1 MEAPGS
7 TSGPKH
13 EINITPLVDVVLVL
27 LIIFIVVTPMLTRG
41 ADVLVPAADNA
52 DSKDD
57 SSDDLIISVQRNGNL
72 WLNSQLTDE
81 DTLTTEL
88 EKILLAE
95 PFKPILIK
103 GDFQARYADVRKVM
117 AVCEKTGAKNV
128 SLMTDKDS
136 TPEELIEQLREAGMQ
151 D

>member
-1 MEAPGS
+1 MEAPGKH
-7 TSGPKH
+7 SGPKA

-41 ADVLVPAADNA
+41 ADVVLPAANNA
-52 DSKDD
+52 ESKDD
-57 SSDDLIISVQRNGNL
+57 SSDDLIVSVTTNGEI
-72 WLNSQLTDE
+72 WLGSALMTE
-81 DTLTTEL
+81 ETLETEL
-88 EKILLAE
+88 SKTMVAE

-117 AVCEKTGAKNV
+117 AVCERSGAKNV

-136 TPEELIEQLREAGMQ
+136 TPEELIEQLREAGLQ
-151 D
+151 K

>member
-1 MEAPGS
+1 MEAPGKQ
-7 TSGPKH
+7 SGPKS

-41 ADVLVPAADNA
+41 ADVGLPAANNA
-52 DSKDD
+52 ESKDD
-57 SSDDLIISVQRNGNL
+57 SSDDLIVSVTTNGEI
-72 WLNSQLTDE
+72 WLGSALMTE
-81 DTLTTEL
+81 ETLATEL
-88 EKILLAE
+88 SKTLVAE

-117 AVCEKTGAKNV
+117 AVCERTGAKNV

-136 TPEELIEQLREAGMQ
+136 TPEELMQQLREAGLQ
-151 D
+151 K

>member
-1 MEAPGS
+1 MEAPGKQ
-7 TSGPKH
+7 SGPKS

-41 ADVLVPAADNA
+41 ADVVLPAANNA
-52 DSKDD
+52 ESKDD
-57 SSDDLIISVQRNGNL
+57 SSDDLIVSVTTNGEI
-72 WLNSQLTDE
+72 WLGSALMTE
-81 DTLTTEL
+81 ETLATEL
-88 EKILLAE
+88 SKTLVAE

-117 AVCEKTGAKNV
+117 AVCERTGAKNV

-136 TPEELIEQLREAGMQ
+136 TPEELMQQLREAGLQ
-151 D
+151 K

>member
-1 MEAPGS
+1 MEAPGKQV
-7 TSGPKH
+7 GPKS

-41 ADVLVPAADNA
+41 ADVVLPAANNA
-52 DSKDD
+52 ESKDD
-57 SSDDLIISVQRNGNL
+57 SSDDLIVSVTTDGEI
-72 WLNSQLTDE
+72 WLGSALMTE
-81 DTLTTEL
+81 ETLETEL
-88 EKILLAE
+88 SKTMVAE

-117 AVCEKTGAKNV
+117 AVCERSGAKNV

>member
-1 MEAPGS
+1 MEAPGKQV
-7 TSGPKH
+7 GPKS

-41 ADVLVPAADNA
+41 ADVVLPAANNA
-52 DSKDD
+52 ESKDD
-57 SSDDLIISVQRNGNL
+57 SSDDLIVSVTTDGEI
-72 WLNSQLTDE
+72 WLGSALMTE
-81 DTLTTEL
+81 ETLETEL
-88 EKILLAE
+88 SKTMVAE

-117 AVCEKTGAKNV
+117 AVCERSGAKNV

-136 TPEELIEQLREAGMQ
+136 TPEELIEQLREAGLQ
-151 D
+151 K

>member
-1 MEAPGS
+1 MEAPGNAR
-7 TSGPKH
+7 GPKH

-41 ADVLVPAADNA
+41 ADVLLPAANNA

-57 SSDDLIISVQRNGNL
+57 SSEDLIISVSRDGSIWYGSSRTNE
-72 WLNSQLTDE
+72 E
-81 DTLTTEL
+81 DLLAEM
-88 EKILLAE
+88 EKVLLAE

-103 GDFQARYADVRKVM
+103 GDYTARYADVRKAMV
-117 AVCEKTGAKNV
+117 ACEKAGAKNV

-136 TPEELIEQLREAGMQ
+136 TPEELMEQLRLQGLEP
-151 D
+151 

>member
-1 MEAPGS
+1 MEAPGKQV
-7 TSGPKH
+7 GPKS

-41 ADVLVPAADNA
+41 ADVVLPAANNA
-52 DSKDD
+52 ESKDD
-57 SSDDLIISVQRNGNL
+57 SSDDLIVSVTTSGEI
-72 WLNSQLTDE
+72 WLGSALMTE
-81 DTLTTEL
+81 ETLETEL
-88 EKILLAE
+88 SKTMVAE

-117 AVCEKTGAKNV
+117 AVCERSGAKNV

-136 TPEELIEQLREAGMQ
+136 TPEELIEQLRAAGMQ

>member
-1 MEAPGS
+1 MEAPGNAA
-7 TSGPKH
+7 GPKH

-41 ADVLVPAADNA
+41 ADVRLPAADNA

-57 SSDDLIISVQRNGNL
+57 SSEDLIISVTTDGQL
-72 WLNSQLTDE
+72 WLNAQV
-81 DTLTTEL
+81 TTEEDL
-88 EKILLAE
+88 EDELNRTLVAE

-103 GDFQARYADVRKVM
+103 GDFQSRYADVRVVM
-117 AVCEKTGAKNV
+117 ALCEKTGAKNV

-136 TPEELIEQLREAGMQ
+136 TRDELLAELRDAGLQ
-151 D
+151 K